1 MTPRPRR
8 KKSSKENRA
17 RRCDVLDLVDPCSLS
32 RSVVCFSPPSSRFPR
47 HMTDLSPMATPR
59 VIQAALQSAVDD
71 GVFPGAQLA
80 VRLRGELQ
88 CMAVAGRLSSE
99 PPGIPVQPF
108 TIYDLAS
115 LTKPLATVTSV
126 LLLIQAAKVALED
139 SVQQILVELE
149 GTPIGQA
156 TVRDLLTHRSG
167 LPGWRPLYERLDAGG
182 IVSGPP
188 VGGQPVKQQALQM
201 IRNEPLIYARGE
213 RSIYSDLGFML
224 LGFLVE
230 RLSGV
235 ALDLWC
241 KEAIF
246 RPLQADP
253 LVFCPTGGQAQPGV
267 ACSTVDVSRIAPT
280 ERDERR
286 NRLLCGEVHDE
297 NAAALGGI
305 AGHAGLFGTAESVLA
320 VSGAWL
326 HGYHGR
332 DSMLD
337 GRLVRQFTARQELS
351 PRSSWAL
358 GWDTP
363 SASSS
368 SGSFFSEE
376 SFGHLGYTGT
386 SLWIDP
392 LCELEVVL
400 LSNRVHPNRRNEKIK
415 IFRPYIHDLVYREF
429 VSA

>member
-1 MTPRPRR
+1 
-8 KKSSKENRA
+8 
-17 RRCDVLDLVDPCSLS
+17 
-32 RSVVCFSPPSSRFPR
+32 
-47 HMTDLSPMATPR
+47 MATHH

-88 CMAVAGRLSSE
+88 CVVVAGRLSSE
-99 PPGIPVQPF
+99 PPGLPVQPA

-126 LLLIQAAKVALED
+126 LLLIQRAKVALVD
-139 SVQQILVELE
+139 PVQTVLTELE
-149 GTPIGQA
+149 GAPIGQV
-156 TVRDLLTHRSG
+156 TVRELLTHRSG
-167 LPGWRPLYERLDAGG
+167 LPGWRPLYEGLDARGTIPGLSGG
-182 IVSGPP
+182 D
-188 VGGQPVKQQALQM
+188 QPAKQHVLQM
-201 IRNEPLIYARGE
+201 IRDEPLIYGRGV
-213 RSIYSDLGFML
+213 RSVYSDLGFIL

-230 RLSGV
+230 RLSGM

-241 KEAIF
+241 EDAIV
-246 RPLQADP
+246 RPLRADP
-253 LVFCPTGGQAQPGV
+253 MMFCPTARRAQLNVVRPI
-267 ACSTVDVSRIAPT
+267 VDISRIAPT
-280 ERDERR
+280 EQDEWR
-286 NRLLCGEVHDE
+286 NRLLRGEVHDE
-297 NAAALGGI
+297 NAAAMGGV

-332 DSMLD
+332 ESILD
-337 GRLVRQFTARQELS
+337 GELVRQFTTRQGS
-351 PRSSWAL
+351 AAQSSWAL

-363 SASSS
+363 SVPSS
-368 SGSFFSEE
+368 SGSSFSEC

-400 LSNRVHPNRRNEKIK
+400 LSNRVHPSRRNEKIK
-415 IFRPYIHDLVYREF
+415 VFRPCIHDLVYREF

>member
-1 MTPRPRR
+1 MVT
-8 KKSSKENRA
+8 
-17 RRCDVLDLVDPCSLS
+17 
-32 RSVVCFSPPSSRFPR
+32 
-47 HMTDLSPMATPR
+47 HQ
-59 VIQAALQSAVDD
+59 VIEAALQSAVDD

-88 CMAVAGRLSSE
+88 YVVVAGRLSSE
-99 PPGIPVQPF
+99 PPGLPVQPS

-126 LLLIQAAKVALED
+126 LLLIQRATVALED
-139 SVQQILVELE
+139 PVQQVLAELE

-167 LPGWRPLYERLDAGG
+167 LPGWRPLYERLDARG
-182 IVSGPP
+182 IVPGFSG
-188 VGGQPVKQQALQM
+188 GNQSLRQAVLHM
-201 IRNEPLIYARGE
+201 IRDEPLIYARGE

-230 RLSGV
+230 RLSGM
-235 ALDLWC
+235 ALDRWC
-241 KEAIF
+241 EEAITL
-246 RPLQADP
+246 PLGADP
-253 LVFCPTGGQAQPGV
+253 LIFCPMTGRRQSPI
-267 ACSTVDVSRIAPT
+267 DISRIAPT
-280 ERDERR
+280 EQDEWR

-297 NAAALGGI
+297 NAAAMGGV

-326 HGYHGR
+326 RAHQGKG
-332 DSMLD
+332 SILD
-337 GRLVRQFTARQELS
+337 GELVRQFTTRQEPAS
-351 PRSSWAL
+351 RSSWAL

-363 SASSS
+363 SAPSS
-368 SGSFFSEE
+368 SGSCFSER

-400 LSNRVHPNRRNEKIK
+400 LSNRVHPSRRNEKIK
-415 IFRPYIHDLVYREF
+415 VFRPFIHDLVYREF
-429 VSA
+429 VSTG

>member
-1 MTPRPRR
+1 
-8 KKSSKENRA
+8 
-17 RRCDVLDLVDPCSLS
+17 
-32 RSVVCFSPPSSRFPR
+32 
-47 HMTDLSPMATPR
+47 MATSH

-88 CMAVAGRLSSE
+88 CMVVAGRLSSE
-99 PPGIPVQPF
+99 PPSPPVQPT

-126 LLLIQAAKVALED
+126 LLLIQRAQVALED
-139 SVQQILVELE
+139 SVQEILPELE
-149 GTPIGQA
+149 GATIGRV

-167 LPGWRPLYERLDAGG
+167 LPGWRPFYERLDARGHMSGLPGG
-182 IVSGPP
+182 DPFIKRQV
-188 VGGQPVKQQALQM
+188 LHM
-201 IRNEPLIYARGE
+201 IRDEPLIYVCGE

-230 RLSGV
+230 RLSGMT
-235 ALDLWC
+235 LDLWC
-241 KEAIF
+241 DDAIV
-246 RPLQADP
+246 RPLRADP
-253 LVFCPTGGQAQPGV
+253 LMFCPTAARVQPGV
-267 ACSTVDVSRIAPT
+267 GRSAVDASRIAPT
-280 ERDERR
+280 EQDEWRH
-286 NRLLCGEVHDE
+286 RLLCGEVHDE
-297 NAAALGGI
+297 NAAVIGGV

-326 HGYHGR
+326 RGYHGR
-332 DSMLD
+332 ESILD
-337 GRLVRQFTARQELS
+337 EKLVRQFTARQES
-351 PRSSWAL
+351 AARSSWAL

-363 SASSS
+363 STPSSA
-368 SGSFFSEE
+368 GSRFSER

-400 LSNRVHPNRRNEKIK
+400 LSNRVHPSRRNEKIK
-415 IFRPYIHDLVYREF
+415 GFRPSIHDLVYREF
-429 VSA
+429 VTA